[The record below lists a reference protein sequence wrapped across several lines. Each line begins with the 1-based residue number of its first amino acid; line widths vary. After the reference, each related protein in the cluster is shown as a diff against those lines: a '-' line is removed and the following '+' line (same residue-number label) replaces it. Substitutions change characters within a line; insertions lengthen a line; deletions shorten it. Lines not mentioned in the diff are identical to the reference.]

1 MPLQFLY
8 FDVVSV
14 LLFIDQ
20 FSIMLLDISCII
32 LESDLLVG
40 LLRHRNADRMCIGHG
55 LANVIPATLLHILFC
70 TSFLGY
76 LLLNCFLFIDG
87 TSSCL

>member
-1 MPLQFLY
+1 
-8 FDVVSV
+8 
-14 LLFIDQ
+14 
-20 FSIMLLDISCII
+20 MLSNISCSI
-32 LESDLLVG
+32 LESDLRTDLP
-40 LLRHRNADRMCIGHG
+40 RHRNADRMCIGHG
-55 LANVIPATLLHILFC
+55 LADVIPATLLHILFC